1 MSSRTLFVANLL
13 IQQPLIPYQLYYILM
28 TIVFCIWDF
37 LNIIYRLRTIPI
49 SQPSIIKSL
58 RFKTILEIGIAFL

>member
-13 IQQPLIPYQLYYILM
+13 IQQSLIPYQLYYILM

-37 LNIIYRLRTIPI
+37 LNIIYHLRTIPI

>member
-13 IQQPLIPYQLYYILM
+13 IQQSLIPYQLYYILM